1 LNATN
6 KMKPRYRH
14 HTFEIQIIEQ
24 IQQQDNTNNR
34 NAIDSSYLS
43 STHLDSSYLQELT
56 STLTGSSETLTSLR
70 SLGIDTNS
78 YESIRNLHN
87 VSYVQ
92 GIENGYSF
100 QTLTDVRFFS
110 ITNNRKLIYSKI
122 FKGPVRI

>member
-1 LNATN
+1 
-6 KMKPRYRH
+6 MKPRYRH

>member
-1 LNATN
+1 
-6 KMKPRYRH
+6 MKPRYRH

-24 IQQQDNTNNR
+24 IQQQDNSNNR

-70 SLGIDTNS
+70 SLGIDTTS

-100 QTLTDVRFFS
+100 QTLKDVRFFS
-110 ITNNRKLIYSKI
+110 TTNNRKLTYS
-122 FKGPVRI
+122 